1 MKGKQIWKENKIDQK
16 RTQKRTEGTEKKQFF
31 RKGKKEKMSD
41 VYIAFVYTIN
51 KIWVGENTSRGSCLT
66 GKIR

>member
-41 VYIAFVYTIN
+41 I
-51 KIWVGENTSRGSCLT
+51 
-66 GKIR
+66 

>member
-41 VYIAFVYTIN
+41 IQHLSTQSTRFGWGRIPLEVLA
-51 KIWVGENTSRGSCLT
+51 
-66 GKIR
+66 